1 LRAAGLT
8 LPFADP
14 RRHHGAPLEGWFWRF
29 TWPDG
34 RAAVALCGLCR
45 GWALVSLAVTPSHGS
60 GPARRVRTQTVDAP
74 VASGTSVRAGRA
86 LAAEPERLRVDLGP
100 DWRLEAQLRGPA
112 RWPRRAWGGLGPA
125 GWLPGLG
132 QYWHP
137 HVLRSG
143 VEGSLVVDGERW
155 DLAGAT
161 AYAEKNWGRGFPA
174 RWWWGEAHDFGGDD
188 VSVAF
193 AGGPVLP
200 RVEATAL
207 VVRLGG
213 RGGGRVLR
221 LGEPLLGPVR
231 ATIGPGSWRL
241 TGRTPGHHRVE
252 VEASADPAAAHVLDV
267 PVPGERRT
275 VPWSHHHV
283 GGGALR
289 VRVTRRGRT
298 VYAGET
304 AHAGL
309 ELGRAP

>member
-45 GWALVSLAVTPSHGS
+45 GWALVSLATSPGGRSRS
-60 GPARRVRTQTVDAP
+60 ELVDAP
-74 VASGTSVRAGRA
+74 VASGVGVRAGRA

-100 DWRLEAQLRGPA
+100 GWRLDAALSAPA

-137 HVLRSG
+137 HVLRAG
-143 VEGSLVVDGERW
+143 VEGTLVAGDERW

-200 RVEATAL
+200 GVEATAL
-207 VVRLGG
+207 VVRVD
-213 RGGGRVLR
+213 GRVLR

-231 ATIGPGSWRL
+231 ASTAPGSWRL
-241 TGRTPGHHRVE
+241 TGRTPRHRIE

-289 VRVTRRGRT
+289 VRVSRRGRT
-298 VYAGET
+298 VYAGES

-309 ELGRAP
+309 ELGRAPR